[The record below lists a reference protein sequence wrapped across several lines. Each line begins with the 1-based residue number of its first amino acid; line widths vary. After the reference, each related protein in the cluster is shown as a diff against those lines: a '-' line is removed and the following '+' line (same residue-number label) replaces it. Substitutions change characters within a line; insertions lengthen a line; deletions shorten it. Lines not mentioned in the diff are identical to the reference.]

1 MNILNIIDHYFFLQ
15 PEADSLRIYKKI
27 KDVSYR
33 DDDKDLLWDL
43 SGSNVIEKSSWIQG
57 QIKVLAEDLDT
68 YEYRVS
74 RNFFQKIAQ
83 LQNVILLQIELIA
96 NRGGNELGFIAID
109 EIIFLD
115 GENECNILPKEA
127 DPTLTTTVKST
138 TTTTPKQTTP
148 TTTPVPSTEPPD
160 GKIK

>member
-1 MNILNIIDHYFFLQ
+1 MNILIIIDDYFFLQ

-68 YEYRVS
+68 YEYRVT
-74 RNFFQKIAQ
+74 RIFFRKLHNCKIEKCYF
-83 LQNVILLQIELIA
+83 VI
-96 NRGGNELGFIAID
+96 D
-109 EIIFLD
+109 
-115 GENECNILPKEA
+115 
-127 DPTLTTTVKST
+127 
-138 TTTTPKQTTP
+138 
-148 TTTPVPSTEPPD
+148 
-160 GKIK
+160 

>member
-1 MNILNIIDHYFFLQ
+1 M
-15 PEADSLRIYKKI
+15 
-27 KDVSYR
+27 
-33 DDDKDLLWDL
+33 
-43 SGSNVIEKSSWIQG
+43 
-57 QIKVLAEDLDT
+57 
-68 YEYRVS
+68 
-74 RNFFQKIAQ
+74 
-83 LQNVILLQIELIA
+83 IA

-160 GKIK
+160 GNIKIVILLSFLAII

>member
-1 MNILNIIDHYFFLQ
+1 M
-15 PEADSLRIYKKI
+15 
-27 KDVSYR
+27 V
-33 DDDKDLLWDL
+33 
-43 SGSNVIEKSSWIQG
+43 
-57 QIKVLAEDLDT
+57 
-68 YEYRVS
+68 
-74 RNFFQKIAQ
+74 
-83 LQNVILLQIELIA
+83 A
-96 NRGGNELGFIAID
+96 NRGDNELGFIAID

-160 GKIK
+160 GKIR

>member
-1 MNILNIIDHYFFLQ
+1 MNILIIIDDYFFLQ

-74 RNFFQKIAQ
+74 F
-83 LQNVILLQIELIA
+83 
-96 NRGGNELGFIAID
+96 
-109 EIIFLD
+109 
-115 GENECNILPKEA
+115 
-127 DPTLTTTVKST
+127 
-138 TTTTPKQTTP
+138 
-148 TTTPVPSTEPPD
+148 
-160 GKIK
+160 

>member
-74 RNFFQKIAQ
+74 RNFFRK
-83 LQNVILLQIELIA
+83 LHNCKMLFCYRL
-96 NRGGNELGFIAID
+96 N
-109 EIIFLD
+109 
-115 GENECNILPKEA
+115 
-127 DPTLTTTVKST
+127 
-138 TTTTPKQTTP
+138 
-148 TTTPVPSTEPPD
+148 
-160 GKIK
+160 